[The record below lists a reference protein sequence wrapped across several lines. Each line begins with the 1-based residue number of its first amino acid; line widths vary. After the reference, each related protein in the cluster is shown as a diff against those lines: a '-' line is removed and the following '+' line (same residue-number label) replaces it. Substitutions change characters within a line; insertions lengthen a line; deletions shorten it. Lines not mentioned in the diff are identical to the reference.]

1 MKKRIGFAMVLVLML
16 GIVSAIGKGTDAAA
30 ESTGK
35 YVSDLQFRF
44 TSGVNVPDAWNNRVP
59 DPDSWS
65 LIPPDGETEHD
76 VEMEGEKV
84 FAYAKAY
91 VKRTDDPSMALTDI
105 TIRTDGDG
113 STQEGIYDVVL
124 PRTQIYNSLYT
135 TRDKNSGD
143 PICDIYFVKDSLDCN
158 GAEFAF
164 NRVNSQ
170 ERVPYTSFSAR
181 AHELQDTNIPVYT
194 VYLRDNLAQKY
205 VSGLK
210 LVKGDSDKVKMDMI
224 YKGYKFIKNV
234 ELGGEAYTLGIVRT
248 DSVKEALRGVY
259 LVDKGS
265 SYKLYTSK
273 SEGAGTAILDV
284 CPKSEMLVSE
294 GETTTVGNWVQK
306 YFQGDSFRDFV
317 KNFVVNSDTAYKK
330 NKNSSLRCIAGEVKQ
345 YDDLSV
351 LKADM
356 GFEESIRSGVNVE
369 AGSGVSDAI
378 AVVRR
383 DDAVKTG
390 NIILSGVKGIGTND
404 PEKLESFRAQIEP
417 EVEETESPGTDVLEA
432 PDEDDGTV
440 DLQAASGDG
449 ESKEEADTTGT
460 LTSSGAWLWI
470 VLSVAVVLIVVVV
483 IIAVRKKKSGREDSN
498 E

>member
-1 MKKRIGFAMVLVLML
+1 ML
-16 GIVSAIGKGTDAAA
+16 
-30 ESTGK
+30 
-35 YVSDLQFRF
+35 FR
-44 TSGVNVPDAWNNRVP
+44 S
-59 DPDSWS
+59 
-65 LIPPDGETEHD
+65 
-76 VEMEGEKV
+76 
-84 FAYAKAY
+84 
-91 VKRTDDPSMALTDI
+91 
-105 TIRTDGDG
+105 
-113 STQEGIYDVVL
+113 
-124 PRTQIYNSLYT
+124 
-135 TRDKNSGD
+135 
-143 PICDIYFVKDSLDCN
+143 
-158 GAEFAF
+158 
-164 NRVNSQ
+164 
-170 ERVPYTSFSAR
+170 
-181 AHELQDTNIPVYT
+181 
-194 VYLRDNLAQKY
+194 
-205 VSGLK
+205 
-210 LVKGDSDKVKMDMI
+210 
-224 YKGYKFIKNV
+224 
-234 ELGGEAYTLGIVRT
+234 
-248 DSVKEALRGVY
+248 
-259 LVDKGS
+259 
-265 SYKLYTSK
+265 
-273 SEGAGTAILDV
+273 
-284 CPKSEMLVSE
+284 
-294 GETTTVGNWVQK
+294 TTVGKWVQK

-378 AVVRR
+378 AVARR